1 MRVDAM
7 QNYYIGCAVCGKP
20 LRLKAAKAEDG
31 LPIHEECYLL
41 RFNLEQ
47 VTKPSEKENAAQF

>member
-1 MRVDAM
+1 M